1 MLMLNRDRAE
11 RKFTFGVC
19 VVVIRLCPSRIRPVR
34 RSPADRH
41 NIARVL
47 IQDMGLVKVLLVPSK
62 EQRLVPTM
70 GLGAL
75 DSWEG

>member
-1 MLMLNRDRAE
+1 MLNGDRAE

-19 VVVIRLCPSRIRPVR
+19 IVVLWLRPSRIRPVR
-34 RSPADRH
+34 CSSADWH

-62 EQRLVPTM
+62 KQRLGPTM
-70 GLGAL
+70 GPRGA
-75 DSWEG
+75 